1 MMKSRAQTRVDDQLR
16 QVRVL
21 ASARSHSCG
30 ERKEGRR
37 GGQSIRWLLHE
48 RLPMGG
54 SHAVEVNAHLA
65 GHGISSRWSQ
75 HVLPECEYAA
85 QLAGV
90 ARARR
95 RGDGPSVHARKVPG
109 DIHSVNGERGGGS
122 VSWEMYGW
130 WWAMEA
136 YSKFHQMVVDGECAP
151 RYLVFR
157 ASGAKG
163 LGNKM
168 MALTGALLAA
178 MVSDRA
184 FLIHWL
190 DPVPLTR

>member
-1 MMKSRAQTRVDDQLR
+1 MQR
-16 QVRVL
+16 
-21 ASARSHSCG
+21 
-30 ERKEGRR
+30 RKRGTEGRT
-37 GGQSIRWLLHE
+37 
-48 RLPMGG
+48 
-54 SHAVEVNAHLA
+54 HLA

-90 ARARR
+90 ARERR
-95 RGDGPSVHARKVPG
+95 RGDGPNVHAHKVPG
-109 DIHSVNGERGGGS
+109 DIHGVNGTRGGGS
-122 VSWEMYGW
+122 ISWEMYGW

-157 ASGAKG
+157 AYGVKG
-163 LGNKM
+163 LGNRM
-168 MALTGALLAA
+168 MALSGALLAA

-184 FLIHWL
+184 FLILWL
-190 DPVPLTR
+190 HPVPLTR